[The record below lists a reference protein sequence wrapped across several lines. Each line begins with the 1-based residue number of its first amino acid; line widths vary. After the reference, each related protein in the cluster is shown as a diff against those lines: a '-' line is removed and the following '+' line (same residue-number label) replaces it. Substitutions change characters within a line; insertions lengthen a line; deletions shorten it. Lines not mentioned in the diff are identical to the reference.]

1 LKLETHGLF
10 LSLDLSWQYV
20 AVDIKL
26 PRSAYKVVQDLAVAV
41 PNAGSIE

>member
-10 LSLDLSWQYV
+10 LSLNLPLQYF
-20 AVDIKL
+20 AVDIEL
-26 PRSAYKVVQDLAVAV
+26 PRCADKVVQDLAVAA